1 MKDLT
6 KGNPI
11 RLILIFAIPI
21 FIGNVLQ
28 LLYNLIDTRIVGQI
42 LGENALAAVG
52 ATNSINNLI
61 VGFMLGLIN
70 GFSILVARNFGAKEE
85 ENLKKS
91 VAATLSLGLL
101 VAVVITVFSVIF
113 LMPLLELLNT
123 PKEVIHESYRFIR
136 IIFLGISISAIYNV
150 CACVLRAMGDAIT
163 PLIFLSISVVCNV
176 VLDYV
181 FIGPLNLGVE
191 GAAYATVI
199 SQFLSAVLCIL
210 YIRKKYPILHL
221 KREDFRF
228 PLPML
233 RMMFTS
239 GLSMGFMSSLVSI
252 GTVAL
257 QSSINT
263 FGTDIIVAHTAARKL
278 TELFMLSFSTLGI
291 TMATFASQNLGAKQI
306 KRIKEGLYKTILLT
320 FVWSL
325 GVMVVTYTIAPVL
338 IKWVTASSNEIVID
352 TATKYLRINTVF
364 YFVPAMI
371 TVIRNTM
378 QGIGDCIIP
387 IVSSMIELVGK
398 VLIVLF
404 LAPKL
409 SYMGIIISEPI
420 VWVLMVIPLLL
431 RIFTNPVLK
440 EKEIIVE

>member
-101 VAVVITVFSVIF
+101 VALVITVFSVIF

-123 PKEVIHESYRFIR
+123 PEQVIHESYRFIR

-163 PLIFLSISVVCNV
+163 PLIFLSISVVCNI
-176 VLDYV
+176 VLDYL
-181 FIGPLNLGVE
+181 FIGTFKLGVE

-199 SQFLSAVLCIL
+199 SQCLSAVLCIL

-228 PLPML
+228 HLPML

-278 TELFMLSFSTLGI
+278 TELFMLSFGTLGI

-320 FVWSL
+320 FIWSL
-325 GVMVVTYTIAPVL
+325 GVMLVTFTIAPVL
-338 IKWVTASSNEIVID
+338 IRWVTASSNEVVIA

-420 VWVLMVIPLLL
+420 VWVFMVIPLLI

-440 EKEIIVE
+440 EKEMLVE